1 MSCCMRLGPYYNKRN
16 SGVCGI
22 IEEARYRICYS
33 ENMVVVHPLFTG
45 FGHYY
50 CMLIHN
56 S

>member
-22 IEEARYRICYS
+22 IKKLDIEFVTRR
-33 ENMVVVHPLFTG
+33 MVVVHPLFTG

-50 CMLIHN
+50 ILHAH